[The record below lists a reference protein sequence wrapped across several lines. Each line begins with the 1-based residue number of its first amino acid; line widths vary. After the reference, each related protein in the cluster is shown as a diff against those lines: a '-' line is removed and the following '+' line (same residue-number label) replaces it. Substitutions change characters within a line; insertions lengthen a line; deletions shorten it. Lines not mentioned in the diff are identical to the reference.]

1 MYKIAI
7 FEKLYIDFNLGIN
20 YDFVLVAIYTSA
32 KMEYVITTTILS

>member
-20 YDFVLVAIYTSA
+20 YDFVLVAIIHTSA
-32 KMEYVITTTILS
+32 KMEYVITTTIL